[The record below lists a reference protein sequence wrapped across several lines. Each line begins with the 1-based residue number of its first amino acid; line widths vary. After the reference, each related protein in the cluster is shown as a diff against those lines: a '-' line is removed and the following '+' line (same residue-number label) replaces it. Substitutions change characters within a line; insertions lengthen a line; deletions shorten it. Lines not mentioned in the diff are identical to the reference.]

1 MRKQLQANAKDD
13 GNFWMSFKDFT
24 QHFKALNVCKIGDW
38 EELRVKGEFTNQLLD
53 NEHVVKTKY
62 YYEIQVQQKQKIFV
76 GVHQEDERI
85 QDMLKRMPYMTV
97 GVAILQKNKDAT
109 LDLVHL
115 KEFSV
120 ERQVEFDVELEPG
133 EYIIVPRSS
142 GCSLQRPKSA

>member
-1 MRKQLQANAKDD
+1 
-13 GNFWMSFKDFT
+13 
-24 QHFKALNVCKIGDW
+24 
-38 EELRVKGEFTNQLLD
+38 
-53 NEHVVKTKY
+53 
-62 YYEIQVQQKQKIFV
+62 
-76 GVHQEDERI
+76 
-85 QDMLKRMPYMTV
+85 MLKRMPYMTV